1 MPSHLYHVAG
11 DGFSPRKIRVNGR
24 QLLADRYAENPDRRG
39 GMLIS
44 RRVFGE
50 ALDHEANLVEI
61 FI

>member
-1 MPSHLYHVAG
+1 VLPRRANGLTFDFEFEGHPVRYLYHVGG
-11 DGFSPRKIRVNGR
+11 DR
-24 QLLADRYAENPDRRG
+24 NPYRRG
-39 GMLIS
+39 GMLVS

>member
-1 MPSHLYHVAG
+1 VSAYAIGNALGP
-11 DGFSPRKIRVNGR
+11 
-24 QLLADRYAENPDRRG
+24 LATENPYRRG